1 MGKFL
6 YLTEKDFI
14 DKNKIQTAAAK
25 EVMSAEKKVLETD
38 SQRET
43 RLKEAEATKYE
54 QELREYF
61 AKLKKETQEMIIATA
76 IESIKDKE
84 EMKETHQYLY
94 DMLKKKAIKKAT
106 VEYRES
112 KYIS

>member
-1 MGKFL
+1 MG
-6 YLTEKDFI
+6 
-14 DKNKIQTAAAK
+14 
-25 EVMSAEKKVLETD
+25 AEKKVQETD
-38 SQRET
+38 KQREE

-54 QELREYF
+54 QELRQYF
-61 AKLKKETQEMIIATA
+61 GKLKKETQEIIIATA

-94 DMLKKKAIKKAT
+94 DMLKKQAIKKAT
-106 VEYRES
+106 IEYRAS